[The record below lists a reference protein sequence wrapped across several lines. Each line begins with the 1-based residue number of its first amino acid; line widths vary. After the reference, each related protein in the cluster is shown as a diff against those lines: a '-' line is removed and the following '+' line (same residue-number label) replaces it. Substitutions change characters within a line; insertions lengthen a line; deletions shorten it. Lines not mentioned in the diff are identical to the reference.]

1 MPPLLKSWSRPARRA
16 FAHSLLGEKSV
27 SKPFINKALRRS
39 ALTVALGLCFASG
52 VHAQSNTT
60 GNIVGHAQAGSTVV
74 VSNPTTGFSREI
86 TVGADGTYRAGALPP
101 GTYTVTLRGADG
113 SASVRN
119 GVSVAVGAGTSVDF
133 VGPAPADDAVEL
145 DAVKVTANYVAPIDF
160 SSVESTTIVTQETIE
175 RLPVSRE
182 VTSVALLAPGTTQG
196 DAGFGNLASFGG
208 ATVGENAYYING
220 FNVTNFRNGLGFS
233 NVPFDMYSQY
243 QVKTGGYGAEFG
255 RSTGG
260 VINATTKRGSNEW
273 HWGASAYWTP
283 DRWRQSDR
291 DIVNR
296 QGEAIASN
304 RFDEYDKLEA
314 SMYASGPLIKDRLF
328 FYAIGSMRDNSQTT
342 HGFTGD
348 LETKGPATDGST
360 DSPFWGLKLDA
371 YLTDNHRI
379 EYTGFRDES
388 EFITTG
394 RRTQAAALP
403 GEIVGYEGE
412 TSYAQ
417 LSGGDNHILKY
428 TGYLSDS
435 FTLSALWGQGEYSV
449 SDYNSGISAN
459 ANSSYVTYNS
469 LLGPTRVLT
478 PALGSLNS
486 LGEDKRVAYRVDA
499 EWDLGDIFL
508 GSHFL
513 RFGIDR
519 EENSAVNNNTI
530 QGADGYRYAAIENDG
545 DDNVIGTADDFW
557 YVQRDVYKN
566 IGDFETLSQ
575 AFYVEDQWQV
585 TNNLL
590 LSIGVRNEQ
599 FENMNAGGEAF
610 IKIKDQWAPRLG
622 LSWDIGGAG
631 TQKVFANAGRY
642 HLPVATNT
650 NIRLAGQELYL
661 RDLFFWDGTSV
672 DENYIPILDPANQFR
687 ASVFA
692 DGSVHPTESSVD
704 QEIDP
709 MYQDEFILGYQW
721 QFLPKWSVGIR
732 GIYRELGS
740 TIEDMAVDA
749 GLNRY
754 IEQNGIAPSVDCD
767 GDDVAE
773 SVGCGFDYYVLGNPG
788 FPITIQVDIDGDGDL
803 DPVELSADV
812 LGYPKSVRKY
822 KALEVFFARAWD
834 NQWFLEG
841 SYTWAN
847 SYGNNEGFVR
857 SDNEQT
863 DAGLTTLFDQPGLM
877 DGAYG
882 DLPND
887 RTHTVKVW
895 GAWKF
900 APEFQL
906 SGNYVGKSGRPIN
919 CFGFH
924 PTDLFAQA
932 YGQESFYCNG
942 ELVERGSV
950 GRTGWTNQ
958 LDLGLEYRPMWAEE
972 KLAFKIDMI
981 NVLGDQEVTELNEV
995 GDLSQVPTY
1004 DADDNFTGYDYT
1016 ANPNYLSPTNFQQ
1029 GRSVRL
1035 SVSYD
1040 W

>member
-1 MPPLLKSWSRPARRA
+1 M
-16 FAHSLLGEKSV
+16 
-27 SKPFINKALRRS
+27 SKPIIHRALRRS

-60 GNIVGHAQAGSTVV
+60 GNIVGEAQPGATILVV
-74 VSNPTTGFSREI
+74 NPSTGFSREI
-86 TVGADGTYRAGALPP
+86 TVGADGSYRAGSLPS
-101 GTYTVTLRGADG
+101 GTYTVTMRNADG
-113 SASVRN
+113 TTSVRN
-119 GVSVAVGAGTSVDF
+119 NVGVAVGAGTSVDF
-133 VGPAPADDAVEL
+133 TAAATPGDAVEL
-145 DAVKVTANYVAPIDF
+145 DRVQVTGSYIPPIDF
-160 SSVESTTIVTQETIE
+160 SSVESSTIVTQETIE
-175 RLPVSRE
+175 RLPVSRN

-233 NVPFDMYSQY
+233 NVPFDMYAQY

-291 DIVNR
+291 DIVNP
-296 QGEAIASN
+296 QGDPIASN
-304 RFDEYDKLEA
+304 RFDEYDKLET
-314 SMYASGPLIKDRLF
+314 SMYVSGPLIKDRLF

-342 HGFTGD
+342 HGFSGD

-371 YLTDNHRI
+371 YLTDNHRL

-388 EFITTG
+388 EFITSG
-394 RRTQAAALP
+394 MRSQQSALP
-403 GEIVGYEGE
+403 GEVVGYSGG

-449 SDYNSGISAN
+449 SDYNSGVSA
-459 ANSSYVTYNS
+459 AADSSYVTYNS

-486 LGEDKRVAYRVDA
+486 LGEDKRVAYRIDA
-499 EWDLGDIFL
+499 EWDLGDLFL
-508 GSHFL
+508 GRHFL
-513 RFGIDR
+513 RFGVDR
-519 EENSAVNNNTI
+519 EKNSAINNNTI

-545 DDNVIGTADDFW
+545 SDNVIGTADDFW
-557 YVQRDVYKN
+557 YVQRDVYDN
-566 IGDFETLSQ
+566 VGNFETISQ
-575 AFYVEDQWQV
+575 AFYIEDQWQV
-585 TNNLL
+585 TDNLL

-599 FENMNAGGEAF
+599 FENMNAAGEAF
-610 IKIKDQWAPRLG
+610 IEIKDQWAPRLG

-631 TQKVFANAGRY
+631 TQKLFANAGRY

-661 RDLFFWDGTSV
+661 RDFFFWDGTSV
-672 DENYIPILDPANQFR
+672 DENFIPIINPADQFD
-687 ASVFA
+687 AVVLA
-692 DGSVHPTESSVD
+692 DGSVHPTVSSVD

-709 MYQDEFILGYQW
+709 MYQDEYILGYQW
-721 QFLPKWSVGIR
+721 QFMPKWSVGIR

-749 GLNRY
+749 GLIRY
-754 IEQNGIAPSVDCD
+754 AEQNGFDNFSA
-767 GDDVAE
+767 G
-773 SVGCGFDYYVLGNPG
+773 GFDYYVLGNPG
-788 FPITIQVDIDGDGDL
+788 FPISIEVDMDGDGVL
-803 DPVELSADV
+803 DPVELSADI

-822 KALEVFFARAWD
+822 KALELFFARAWD
-834 NQWFLEG
+834 DQWFLEG
-841 SYTWAN
+841 SYTWSN

-895 GAWKF
+895 GAWQF
-900 APEFQL
+900 APEL
-906 SGNYVGKSGRPIN
+906 LASANYVGKSGRPIN

-924 PTDLFAQA
+924 PTDEFAQA

-942 ELVERGSV
+942 ELFERGSG
-950 GRTGWTNQ
+950 GRTSWTNQ
-958 LDLGLEYRPMWAEE
+958 LDLGLEYRPLWAEE
-972 KLAFKIDMI
+972 KLAFKIDVI
-981 NVLGDQEVTELNEV
+981 NALGDQEVTELNEV
-995 GDLSQVPTY
+995 GDLAQVPTF
-1004 DADDNFTGYDYT
+1004 DAAGNFTGYDYT

-1029 GRSVRL
+1029 ERSVRL